1 MLYVGTVT
9 WAAGMGRKP
18 DTMVDGCEFK
28 VEGKG
33 MAEMRIKLMVFSAS
47 PLHYQ
52 KLNSWWRVVMP

>member
-47 PLHYQ
+47 P
-52 KLNSWWRVVMP
+52 